1 MSDKEIEQYSEEFKN
16 ILFAKPKP
24 DDNDELR
31 MLKIINS
38 NLEKINTKLW
48 LVLIGVVLI
57 LILPKVITFF

>member
-1 MSDKEIEQYSEEFKN
+1 MSDKETEQYSEEFKN

-48 LVLIGVVLI
+48 LIKFGFALLLGYVFLKFGW
-57 LILPKVITFF
+57 

>member
-48 LVLIGVVLI
+48 LIKFGFALLLGYVFLKFGW
-57 LILPKVITFF
+57 

>member
-1 MSDKEIEQYSEEFKN
+1 MWKKSDKEIEQYSEEFKN

-38 NLEKINTKLW
+38 NLDIIENEKKILDTINKLIKW
-48 LVLIGVVLI
+48 I
-57 LILPKVITFF
+57 